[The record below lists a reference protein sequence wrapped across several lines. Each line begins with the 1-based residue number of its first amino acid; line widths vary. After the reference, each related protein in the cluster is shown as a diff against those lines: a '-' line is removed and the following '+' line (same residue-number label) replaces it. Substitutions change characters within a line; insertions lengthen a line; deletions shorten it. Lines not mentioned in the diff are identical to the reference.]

1 VNSHSLKRSVQERAG
16 AVRAEQ
22 WAAPGGGGPEQAG
35 GSAIRKMRPKDRT
48 KELIARTALGLF
60 VAQGFDGT
68 TIRDIATAAQIAEG
82 TLYRHYAGKE
92 ALAWELFS
100 DNFTAFAL
108 ELQRRQAGEGT
119 LRAKLDAMVRQFC
132 AFFDRDPV
140 LFSYLLLAQHGQ
152 LQKVTPD
159 MPNPVEVVR
168 EVLAGGMDRGEIP
181 AGDPDLA
188 AALVMGMVLQVAVFT
203 IYRRLTRDL
212 TSLAD
217 VLVAACWRVLAG
229 QAAGPEGAL
238 AAGGGGVN
246 RRDAKASA
254 P

>member
-1 VNSHSLKRSVQERAG
+1 
-16 AVRAEQ
+16 
-22 WAAPGGGGPEQAG
+22 
-35 GSAIRKMRPKDRT
+35 MRPKDQT

-60 VAQGFDGT
+60 VEQGIDGT

-82 TLYRHYAGKE
+82 TLYRHYSGKD

-100 DNFTAFAL
+100 QNFTAFAL
-108 ELQRRQAGEGT
+108 ELQRLQSGQAT

-132 AFFDRDPV
+132 TFFDRDPV

-181 AGDPDLA
+181 AGDPNLA
-188 AALVMGMVLQVAVFT
+188 AAMVMGIVLEVAVFT
-203 IYRRLTRDL
+203 IYQRLTQSL
-212 TSLAD
+212 SSLAEA
-217 VLVAACWRVLAG
+217 LVEACWRVLAG
-229 QAAGPEGAL
+229 
-238 AAGGGGVN
+238 
-246 RRDAKASA
+246 
-254 P
+254 